1 MGPAPSASWAGTT
14 HQVRRTR
21 YEATVDASAVRDV
34 VRGALDARD
43 VPAGNVGVEALRMG
57 ELTRSAAVARG
68 GERGG
73 TRREVWRVGAALTIP
88 LRLNAF
94 AVSQEEMSPSKLSA
108 E

>member
-1 MGPAPSASWAGTT
+1 
-14 HQVRRTR
+14 
-21 YEATVDASAVRDV
+21 
-34 VRGALDARD
+34 
-43 VPAGNVGVEALRMG
+43 MG